1 MPHEDTIDASNPQ
14 ERDMID
20 KQAEN
25 RKKAVAIF
33 MVIVALSGLAL
44 GLTDAVFS
52 NYFREA
58 FSVYALERGLIEFP
72 RELPGVITVFM
83 VSIFAFMGNRKLA
96 IIAHGLLIIGIFV
109 MGFASPTF
117 NVMLIF
123 LFITSLG
130 MHMFMPLY
138 DSMAMSLAKGEG
150 FGAAMGRFNGLRTAF
165 GMIAAILIFV
175 GFRTEFF
182 SFTTPIILNFV
193 IAGVLFTI
201 ILIMLIFL
209 GRYMEDTKAEKSRF
223 VLKKEYTK
231 FYLLAILFG
240 GRKQIMFVYGPWV
253 LIELLGFRADNMAL
267 LVITGAAIG
276 IFFLPIVGRWI
287 DRFGA
292 GKMMTIEACLF
303 LTVYLGYGTVSAGIS
318 SGWLVGTT
326 ALIVLAVGIAVIDQ
340 MTMMFGMTRA
350 VYMRSIALTPE
361 DVTPT
366 LATGMAMDH
375 IVSIGSA
382 IFCGFLWTR
391 LGPQYVF
398 VFSGVLAIG
407 NLLIARSIRKE
418 NTNDSNEQ
426 D

>member
-1 MPHEDTIDASNPQ
+1 MT
-14 ERDMID
+14 D
-20 KQAEN
+20 KQTEN

-58 FSVYALERGLIEFP
+58 FDVYAFRRGLIEFP
-72 RELPGVITVFM
+72 RELPGVITVLM
-83 VSIFAFMGNRKLA
+83 VSFLAFLGNRKLA
-96 IIAHGLLIIGIFV
+96 IIAHALLVIGVFALGLG
-109 MGFASPTF
+109 SPTF

-138 DSMAMSLAKGEG
+138 DSMAMSLAKEEG
-150 FGAAMGRFNGLRTAF
+150 FGAAMGKFNGLRTAF
-165 GMIAAILIFV
+165 GMIAAILVFV
-175 GFRTEFF
+175 GFRTGFF
-182 SFTTPIILNFV
+182 SFTTPVIVNFV
-193 IAGVLFTI
+193 IAGVLFTV
-201 ILIMLIFL
+201 ILVLLIFL

-223 VLKKEYTK
+223 VFRKEYTK

-267 LVITGAAIG
+267 LVITGAGIG

-287 DRFGA
+287 DKYGA

-303 LTVYLGYGTVSAGIS
+303 LTVYLGYGIVSAGIS
-318 SGWLVGTT
+318 GGWLAGAT

-382 IFCGFLWTR
+382 IFCGFLWQQV
-391 LGPQYVF
+391 GPQYVF

-407 NLLIARSIRKE
+407 NLLVARSIRKE
-418 NTNDSNEQ
+418 GADDGSKQ